1 MFVPMKSMRVL
12 DCLDKNELLSEE
24 SELPK
29 GTLINILVIY
39 FRHLAV
45 RRRSQEKTRDCSV

>member
-1 MFVPMKSMRVL
+1 MKSMRVL

-45 RRRSQEKTRDCSV
+45 RRRSQKKTRDCSV